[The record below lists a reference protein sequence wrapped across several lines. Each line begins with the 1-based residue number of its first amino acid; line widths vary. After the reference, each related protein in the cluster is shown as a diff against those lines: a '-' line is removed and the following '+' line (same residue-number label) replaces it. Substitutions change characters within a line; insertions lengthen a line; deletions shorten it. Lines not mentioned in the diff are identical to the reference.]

1 MACSTMTA
9 GLACVAKC
17 TPASIAAR
25 KPGGAK
31 MISQDALL
39 AALVTFCVCLLAL
52 LFFPV
57 VADQL
62 PDLART
68 AIVYGAVL
76 VGVAAVF
83 EFIPRKRH

>member
-1 MACSTMTA
+1 
-9 GLACVAKC
+9 
-17 TPASIAAR
+17 
-25 KPGGAK
+25 
-31 MISQDALL
+31 MIDQDALL
-39 AALVTFCVCLLAL
+39 AALLTFCVCLLAI

-76 VGVAAVF
+76 IGTAALF
-83 EFIPRKRH
+83 QLIRRNRRRK

>member
-1 MACSTMTA
+1 MHLGKHRCS
-9 GLACVAKC
+9 K
-17 TPASIAAR
+17 AR
-25 KPGGAK
+25 RREDN
-31 MISQDALL
+31 QDALL

-83 EFIPRKRH
+83 EFIRRKRH

>member
-1 MACSTMTA
+1 
-9 GLACVAKC
+9 
-17 TPASIAAR
+17 
-25 KPGGAK
+25 
-31 MISQDALL
+31 MIDQDALL
-39 AALVTFCVCLLAL
+39 AALLTFCVCLLAI

-76 VGVAAVF
+76 IGVAALF
-83 EFIPRKRH
+83 QFIRRKRR